1 MIIFKKL
8 NEFLEGAEGV
18 PEELDWSKT

>member
-1 MIIFKKL
+1 MILLKKL

-18 PEELDWSKT
+18 PEELDWAKT

>member
-18 PEELDWSKT
+18 PEELDWAKT